1 MNDVW
6 LCQVFVVTRGLSFH
20 SAGAILDPQPG
31 IKLMSPALEG
41 GLLTTEPPGKFPL
54 TKFYWMNKW
63 AKCIENNGKR
73 NMSCKELREGRSNPL
88 VWFERCPGRNP
99 STAMSSS
106 CEFLIMSQVFYK
118 YKTMV
123 LPHVLLIKASE
134 TVRQQAVPERSLNAK
149 NDGQ

>member
-54 TKFYWMNKW
+54 TKFY
-63 AKCIENNGKR
+63 
-73 NMSCKELREGRSNPL
+73 
-88 VWFERCPGRNP
+88 
-99 STAMSSS
+99 
-106 CEFLIMSQVFYK
+106 
-118 YKTMV
+118 
-123 LPHVLLIKASE
+123 
-134 TVRQQAVPERSLNAK
+134 
-149 NDGQ
+149 